1 METQIGLA
9 LGGGGARALAHLG
22 ALIALEDAAIPI
34 HCIAGSSM
42 GAAIGAAKAIGAD
55 LKKIESILGCLDL
68 NDLLQVSDSTLRE
81 VQRILG
87 RGVMEY
93 VRGSTWRE
101 EDAKP
106 QELARLSEFF
116 SLLTANKS
124 FDDTNIPFAVVATDV
139 ETGER
144 VILDRGKLFHA
155 VTASAAVPGVF
166 SPVAWGG
173 RYLVDGGIVEKLP
186 VKAVIEMGANAI
198 LAVDA
203 GAQPGRRAVETRLDA
218 LLQTHRTTSQHLT
231 WLQLENARETVEGRM
246 VVLRPDVARITMFG
260 FEHTEEAIQAGK
272 DVVRAHLDQ
281 IRALVEA

>member
-144 VILDRGKLFHA
+144 VILDRGKLYHA

>member
-1 METQIGLA
+1 MEPRIGLA

-22 ALIALEDAAIPI
+22 VLIALEEARIPI
-34 HCIAGSSM
+34 CCIAGSSM
-42 GAAIGAAKAIGAD
+42 GAAIGASKAIGAD
-55 LKKIESILGCLDL
+55 LKKIESLLGCLDL

-81 VQRILG
+81 VQRVLG

-106 QELARLSEFF
+106 QDLARLYELF
-116 SLLTANKS
+116 SLLTANKN
-124 FDDTNIPFAVVATDV
+124 FDDVLTPFAVVATDV

-144 VILDRGKLFHA
+144 VTLDRGKLYHA

-166 SPVAWGG
+166 SPVAWEG
-173 RYLVDGGIVEKLP
+173 RFLVDGGIVEKLP
-186 VKAVIEMGANAI
+186 VTAVIEMGATAI

-218 LLQTHRTTSQHLT
+218 LLQTQRTTSQHLT
-231 WLQLENARETVEGRM
+231 RHQLERARERVEGRI
-246 VVLRPDVARITMFG
+246 VVIRPDVAWITMFG

-272 DVVRAHLDQ
+272 ESVQAHLDQ
-281 IRALVEA
+281 IRELAEA